1 MYKGK
6 RGSSPQQGKGVAKST
21 RSSNKGGGSRGKSR
35 ASQAPATQLDAS
47 WRIKALVSTAA
58 SFDLDMPE
66 TILGS
71 GECGYVFGCRCGQS
85 QRPGCGRQADHRA
98 LLPAATRALAAIHTL
113 GVLHRDLRADN
124 ILVAPPTA
132 ASGSPTVQ
140 FVDFGYARCGSSL
153 ADRQQEMDS
162 LVSLFQQAAD
172 TRR

>member
-1 MYKGK
+1 MFRVLQGK

-71 GECGYVFGCRCGQS
+71 GECGYVFGCRCGAPIYLLHCSIARCRDSVRCQLS
-85 QRPGCGRQADHRA
+85 ADLSGARA
-98 LLPAATRALAAIHTL
+98 GAMRGLGFRRERMWHALNTLHSLLIAPVCATVMGLAA
-113 GVLHRDLRADN
+113 A
-124 ILVAPPTA
+124 
-132 ASGSPTVQ
+132 
-140 FVDFGYARCGSSL
+140 Y
-153 ADRQQEMDS
+153 
-162 LVSLFQQAAD
+162 
-172 TRR
+172 